1 LKRKPFLKIQFYQT
15 VKKLHQ
21 RVFFGKIFYFY
32 AIFQYF
38 AKMGIFFPY
47 SAQKQGGVLIDA
59 FLKTSPNLS
68 KRKGKDGQE
77 SIQKMRHPLVLSSLV
92 DAATTKQ
99 EETIL

>member
-1 LKRKPFLKIQFYQT
+1 
-15 VKKLHQ
+15 
-21 RVFFGKIFYFY
+21 
-32 AIFQYF
+32 
-38 AKMGIFFPY
+38 MGIFFSY

-99 EETIL
+99 EETILWPGLFTIKLQKKITFVDKSSFDSHQQKLNIII

>member
-1 LKRKPFLKIQFYQT
+1 MGRFS
-15 VKKLHQ
+15 
-21 RVFFGKIFYFY
+21 IFMRSSNTLQKWGF
-32 AIFQYF
+32 
-38 AKMGIFFPY
+38 FFPY

-59 FLKTSPNLS
+59 FLKTSPNRS

-99 EETIL
+99 EETYSLTRSVHYQITKENYICC